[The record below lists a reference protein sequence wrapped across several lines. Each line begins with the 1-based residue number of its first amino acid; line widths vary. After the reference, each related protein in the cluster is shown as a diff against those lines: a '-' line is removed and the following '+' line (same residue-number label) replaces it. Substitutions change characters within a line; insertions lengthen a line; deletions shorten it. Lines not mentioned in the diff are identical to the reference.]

1 MIERRVSP
9 RRNTCFFRSFV
20 YFENS
25 TIAADCIAR
34 DIPDSDG
41 RLQFSA
47 PQKFTEILDL
57 FNPSKG
63 QSFHANV
70 RRQDSDEIGI
80 ALHASTKAVSADI
93 SLDRRMDQLESEITL
108 LRKAVSH
115 LQKNNDK
122 RTEAAYG
129 RDD

>member
-1 MIERRVSP
+1 MIERRDSP

-25 TIAADCIAR
+25 TIAADCIVR
-34 DIPDSDG
+34 DIPDSEC

-47 PQKFTEILDL
+47 PQKSTEILDL
-57 FNPSKG
+57 FIPSKG
-63 QSFHANV
+63 QSFHTNA

-80 ALHASTKAVSADI
+80 AFHASTKVVSADI

-108 LRKAVSH
+108 SG
-115 LQKNNDK
+115 K
-122 RTEAAYG
+122 R
-129 RDD
+129 

>member
-25 TIAADCIAR
+25 TIAADCIVR

-63 QSFHANV
+63 QSFHATV
-70 RRQDSDEIGI
+70 RRQTATRS
-80 ALHASTKAVSADI
+80 ASHFMQAQGG
-93 SLDRRMDQLESEITL
+93 L
-108 LRKAVSH
+108 
-115 LQKNNDK
+115 
-122 RTEAAYG
+122 G
-129 RDD
+129 RYH